1 MLVLRGIQDDDGAR
15 RAHEPDDKV
24 LAGRG
29 GGEAAWKERMGQ
41 REAPG
46 WPVMTHSWAQRLLL
60 GPVIKKKSL
69 FSGLSLL
76 SY

>member
-29 GGEAAWKERMGQ
+29 GRLPGRNAWANARLQAGQ
-41 REAPG
+41 
-46 WPVMTHSWAQRLLL
+46 L
-60 GPVIKKKSL
+60 
-69 FSGLSLL
+69 
-76 SY
+76 